1 VTHKNTTKQDASKGE
16 IMLVNDV
23 PGEECRIA
31 IVRDGRL
38 EDLFTE
44 RAATAT
50 SVGNIYKGRVSNVE
64 GAIQAAFID
73 YGQPQN
79 GFLHIS
85 DLHPRYFPGGEQSEK
100 VGRKTARHD
109 RPPIQKA
116 LKRGDEILV
125 QVLKEGI
132 GSKGPTLTSYLSM
145 PGRLMVMMPYMDKV
159 GVTRRVEDEDERK
172 AMRKVLDSLDLPDD
186 FGFILRTAGMGQ
198 SKREL
203 NRDVAYLTRMWKVM
217 EKRIS
222 KTGVPAELYTESDL
236 VLRTVRDVLRPEIKA
251 IIVDDENAYNRV
263 KAFLSVIAPRS
274 SPPVVHYRRSLPL
287 FHAFDIEQ
295 QIDTIH
301 SREVDLPSGGQLV
314 IEQTEA
320 LVAIDVNSGKSRSA
334 RDSETNAYRTNLE
347 AIEEIARQLRL
358 RDLGGLV
365 INDLID
371 MRQRSHRR
379 DVVEK
384 FDEMLK
390 IDRART
396 MILPISDFG
405 ILEMTRQRMRPS
417 IRMAN
422 YVDCPGCSGHGEV
435 KAPEIV
441 AADAVREI
449 GYLLHCQETAK
460 LEAVVS
466 PRVAS
471 ALLST
476 KRRVLDMIEDRM
488 GKHVDVRVSESIPV
502 DRVMFYAYDSRGS
515 DLDLEK
521 LTSSPMPTIES
532 LLADPEE
539 TDEFGTEATGRG
551 RRRSRRRSSKSPP
564 ADAAAIAL
572 SGDFKRELDELEA
585 KADKAEAK
593 ADKAEAQRETEA
605 ADDKDVTHKKKRRRR
620 SRRRKLAPLI
630 ETSSRLYVLA
640 KAMEVTSKEIIEK
653 WTICGGEKSVGFGL
667 KSAMSTVTPE
677 NAVVIQGWF
686 APEKESAPVEEVS
699 AEDAEATEGDEGPKR
714 GRRRR
719 RRRGRRGGGDGAEAA
734 LGQESATTEALPS
747 GEADNSPE
755 SEADSEDKPPRRR
768 RRGRR
773 RRGGDNGGAA
783 EATSSEVAEPQS
795 KSDSEDDS
803 PQKPARRRRGA
814 PAEPAAEATD
824 VATPRKARTRKRAAK
839 KAESKVQG
847 EPVSSSES
855 PSDAALA
862 KKAAPR
868 RRSLYGNR
876 RKLSSGQVGDA
887 MTKADGSA

>member
-1 VTHKNTTKQDASKGE
+1 MVQRKTKKQDASKGE
-16 IMLVNDV
+16 VMLVNDV

-38 EDLFTE
+38 EELFTE

-64 GAIQAAFID
+64 SAIQAAFID
-73 YGQPQN
+73 YGQAQR

-85 DLHPRYFPGGEQSEK
+85 DLHPRYFPGGETSEK

-109 RPPIQKA
+109 RPPIQRA

-132 GSKGPTLTSYLSM
+132 GTKGPTLTSYLSV
-145 PGRLMVMMPYMDKV
+145 PGRLMVMMPSMDKV

-198 SKREL
+198 TKREL

-217 EKRIS
+217 EKRIA

-236 VLRTVRDVLRPEIKA
+236 VLRTVRDVLRPEIEA
-251 IIVDDENAYNRV
+251 IIVDDESAYNRV

-274 SPPVVHYRRSLPL
+274 SPPVVHYRRTMPL
-287 FHAFDIEQ
+287 FHAFNVERQIE
-295 QIDTIH
+295 TIH

-371 MRQRSHRR
+371 MRQRSRR
-379 DVVEK
+379 REVYDK
-384 FDEMLK
+384 FGELLK
-390 IDRART
+390 TDRART
-396 MILPISDFG
+396 TILPISDFG

-422 YVDCPGCSGHGEV
+422 YVDCPACSGHGEV
-435 KAPEIV
+435 KAPEMV

-449 GYLLHCQETAK
+449 GYLLHCNETAK
-460 LEAVVS
+460 LEVVVS

-488 GKHVDVRVSESIPV
+488 DKNVDVRVSESIPV
-502 DRVMFYAYDSRGS
+502 DRVVFYAYDARGA

-521 LTSSPMPTIES
+521 LTPAASPQLDELM
-532 LLADPEE
+532 ADP
-539 TDEFGTEATGRG
+539 DGADSSTEDSPRRRG
-551 RRRSRRRSSKSPP
+551 RRRAKAPP

-572 SGDFKRELDELEA
+572 SGEFKRELDALEA
-585 KADKAEAK
+585 KADKAESESAAK
-593 ADKAEAQRETEA
+593 EAQPKR
-605 ADDKDVTHKKKRRRR
+605 KRRRR
-620 SRRRKLAPLI
+620 SRRRKVKPLI
-630 ETSSRLYVLA
+630 EVASRLYVLA
-640 KAMEVTSKEIIEK
+640 KAMGMTSKEIIAR
-653 WTICGGEKSVGFGL
+653 WDASGGEKNTGFVL
-667 KSAMSTVTPE
+667 NTHMSMVSPE
-677 NAVVIQGWF
+677 QASLIQGWF
-686 APEKESAPVEEVS
+686 APKREVPPG
-699 AEDAEATEGDEGPKR
+699 EDAEASEEESDTPKKP
-714 GRRRR
+714 RRRR
-719 RRRGRRGGGDGAEAA
+719 RRRGKRGGGDEAAEAA
-734 LGQESATTEALPS
+734 PETKQPSTEVAAASEEST
-747 GEADNSPE
+747 
-755 SEADSEDKPPRRR
+755 DSAPRRR
-768 RRGRR
+768 RRGRGR
-773 RRGGDNGGAA
+773 RPGSVEDSAAKTETPSGDPV
-783 EATSSEVAEPQS
+783 VAE
-795 KSDSEDDS
+795 
-803 PQKPARRRRGA
+803 
-814 PAEPAAEATD
+814 EPK
-824 VATPRKARTRKRAAK
+824 PRKKRTRKKAAK
-839 KAESKVQG
+839 KAAAKVDQDQPPADEPKPESK
-847 EPVSSSES
+847 PPPAS
-855 PSDAALA
+855 
-862 KKAAPR
+862 R
-868 RRSLYGNR
+868 RRTLYGSR
-876 RKLSSGQVGDA
+876 RKLPPGKASEAIAQSESG
-887 MTKADGSA
+887 S

>member
-1 VTHKNTTKQDASKGE
+1 
-16 IMLVNDV
+16 MLVNDV

-31 IVRDGRL
+31 ILRNGRL
-38 EDLFTE
+38 EELFTE

-64 GAIQAAFID
+64 SAIQAAFID
-73 YGQPQN
+73 YGQAQR

-85 DLHPRYFPGGEQSEK
+85 DLHPRYFPGGETSEK

-109 RPPIQKA
+109 RPPIQRA

-132 GSKGPTLTSYLSM
+132 GTKGPTLTSYLSM

-198 SKREL
+198 TKREL

-217 EKRIS
+217 EKRIT

-236 VLRTVRDVLRPEIKA
+236 VLRTVRDVLRPEIEA
-251 IIVDDENAYNRV
+251 IVVDDQSAYNRV

-274 SPPVVHYRRSLPL
+274 SPPVVHYRRSMPL
-287 FHAFDIEQ
+287 FHAFNVERQIE
-295 QIDTIH
+295 TIH

-320 LVAIDVNSGKSRSA
+320 LVAIDVNSGRSRSA

-371 MRQRSHRR
+371 MRQRSRR
-379 DVVEK
+379 REVYEK
-384 FDEMLK
+384 FGEMLK
-390 IDRART
+390 TDRART
-396 MILPISDFG
+396 TILPISDFG

-422 YVDCPGCSGHGEV
+422 YVDCPACSGHGEV
-435 KAPEIV
+435 KAPEMV

-449 GYLLHCQETAK
+449 GYLLHCDETAK
-460 LEAVVS
+460 LEVVVS

-488 GKHVDVRVSESIPV
+488 GKDVDVRVSESIPV
-502 DRVMFYAYDSRGS
+502 DRVVFYAYDARGA

-521 LTSSPMPTIES
+521 LTPAVLPPLDELM
-532 LLADPEE
+532 ADPDVSEAS
-539 TDEFGTEATGRG
+539 TEGAGRRRG
-551 RRRSRRRSSKSPP
+551 RRRPKAPP

-572 SGDFKRELDELEA
+572 SGDFKRELDALEA
-585 KADKAEAK
+585 KADKDEAK
-593 ADKAEAQRETEA
+593 AESDAATKASTPKR
-605 ADDKDVTHKKKRRRR
+605 KRRRR
-620 SRRRKLAPLI
+620 SRREKVTPLI
-630 ETSSRLYVLA
+630 DVASRLYVLA
-640 KAMEVTSKEIIEK
+640 KAMGMTSKDIIAK
-653 WTICGGEKSVGFGL
+653 WDASGGQKNTGFVL
-667 KSAMSTVTPE
+667 NTHMSMVSPE
-677 NAVVIQGWF
+677 QASVIQGWF
-686 APEKESAPVEEVS
+686 EPQQEEAPVE
-699 AEDAEATEGDEGPKR
+699 DARTPQEESDAPKKS
-714 GRRRR
+714 RRRR
-719 RRRGRRGGGDGAEAA
+719 RRRGKRGGGEEAAEASTETEPTSKEEA
-734 LGQESATTEALPS
+734 PAPEESSDP
-747 GEADNSPE
+747 
-755 SEADSEDKPPRRR
+755 PPRSRR

-773 RRGGDNGGAA
+773 KRSGSG
-783 EATSSEVAEPQS
+783 EEVSAQVET
-795 KSDSEDDS
+795 
-803 PQKPARRRRGA
+803 
-814 PAEPAAEATD
+814 PAADEPK
-824 VATPRKARTRKRAAK
+824 PRKKRTRKKAAK
-839 KAESKVQG
+839 KAAAKERQEVPTPEATKPDA
-847 EPVSSSES
+847 EP
-855 PSDAALA
+855 
-862 KKAAPR
+862 KAVPR
-868 RRSLYGNR
+868 RRTLYGSR
-876 RKLSSGQVGDA
+876 RKLPPGKASDA
-887 MTKADGSA
+887 MVQSESGS

>member
-1 VTHKNTTKQDASKGE
+1 MPHKKTTKQDASPGE

-64 GAIQAAFID
+64 SASQAAFID
-73 YGQPQN
+73 YGQTQN

-132 GSKGPTLTSYLSM
+132 GTKGPTLTSYLSM

-198 SKREL
+198 TKREL

-251 IIVDDENAYNRV
+251 IIVDNENAYNRV

-274 SPPVVHYRRSLPL
+274 SPPVVHYKRGLPL
-287 FHAFDIEQ
+287 FHAFNIEQ
-295 QIDTIH
+295 QIETIH
-301 SREVDLPSGGQLV
+301 SREVSLPSGGQLV

-371 MRQRSHRR
+371 MRQRSRR
-379 DVVEK
+379 REVYEK
-384 FDEMLK
+384 FGEMLK
-390 IDRART
+390 VDRART
-396 MILPISDFG
+396 TILPISDFG

-422 YVDCPGCSGHGEV
+422 YVDCPACSGHGEV
-435 KAPEIV
+435 KAPEMV

-449 GYLLHCQETAK
+449 GYLLHCEETAK
-460 LEAVVS
+460 LEVVVS

-488 GKHVDVRVSESIPV
+488 GKNVDVRVSESIPV
-502 DRVMFYAYDSRGS
+502 DRVVFYAYDSRGS
-515 DLDLEK
+515 DLDLDK
-521 LTSSPMPTIES
+521 LTASPTPTVES
-532 LLADPEE
+532 LMADSSVSEE
-539 TDEFGTEATGRG
+539 SETEGTGRG
-551 RRRSRRRSSKSPP
+551 RRGGRRRSPKAPP

-585 KADKAEAK
+585 KADKADAERQNESE
-593 ADKAEAQRETEA
+593 DKVAPL
-605 ADDKDVTHKKKRRRR
+605 KKKRRRR
-620 SRRRKLAPLI
+620 SRRRKLTPLI
-630 ETSSRLYVLA
+630 EAPSRLYVLA
-640 KAMEVTSKEIIEK
+640 KAMEITSKEIIEK
-653 WTICGGEKSVGFGL
+653 WTTCGGEKSVGFGL
-667 KSAMSTVTPE
+667 KSAMSTVTIE
-677 NAVVIQGWF
+677 NASVIQGWF
-686 APEKESAPVEEVS
+686 VPESTRSPVEETS
-699 AEDAEATEGDEGPKR
+699 SDDAETTDENQAPKR

-719 RRRGRRGGGDGAEAA
+719 GRGRRGSGSGEGTGAKA
-734 LGQESATTEALPS
+734 GQESISTEESPS
-747 GEADNSPE
+747 SE
-755 SEADSEDKPPRRR
+755 SDDSSRAESDSQEKPRRRR

-773 RRGGDNGGAA
+773 RRGGDDGGAV
-783 EATSSEVAEPQS
+783 ESTPTETVESRSE
-795 KSDSEDDS
+795 SESTDDS
-803 PQKPARRRRGA
+803 PKKPSRRRRGGDTA
-814 PAEPAAEATD
+814 PAVEVAAEAK
-824 VATPRKARTRKRAAK
+824 PHKKRTRKRAAK
-839 KAESKVQG
+839 KAAAKVEG
-847 EPVSSSES
+847 DSTSSAELQ
-855 PSDAALA
+855 SDTVPK
-862 KKAAPR
+862 KKAPAR

-876 RKLSSGQVGDA
+876 RKLSSGQVSDA
-887 MTKADGSA
+887 MAESDGSA